1 METVNGRNYTSLS
14 TSDNDL
20 QHRITTYQKF
30 NYAKNKTATT
40 VSLFY
45 NGQSG
50 IPYSYVYQNSMI
62 NDNGQAGENFD
73 LIYIPTASELASM
86 NFTDIITNNQVQYS
100 AQQQKDF

>member
-1 METVNGRNYTSLS
+1 LFEITGTQTPLRAQWQNMETVNGRNYTEIS

-20 QHRITTYQKF
+20 QHRIATWVSKKF

-40 VSLFY
+40 ISLFY

-62 NDNGQAGENFD
+62 NDNGKGAKF
-73 LIYIPTASELASM
+73 
-86 NFTDIITNNQVQYS
+86 
-100 AQQQKDF
+100 